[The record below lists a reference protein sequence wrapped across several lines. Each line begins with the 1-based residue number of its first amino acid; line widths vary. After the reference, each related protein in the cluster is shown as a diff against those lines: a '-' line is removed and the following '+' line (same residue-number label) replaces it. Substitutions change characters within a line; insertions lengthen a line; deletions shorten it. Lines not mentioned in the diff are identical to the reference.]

1 MSAKNPTEVAPAGY
15 DISRMQFT
23 FRFTAELNENSEKER
38 QIQKIAD
45 AKWLVSSIVGNNNC
59 VKFRNGLVECVIGSS
74 SR

>member
-15 DISRMQFT
+15 DIRIQFT